1 MFFLLSLFLMGRGLY
16 FLNYNEPLKIG
27 RVLKLLSIR
36 FICYK
41 FVKFEECSLK
51 AGREKIAMVTAAQ
64 EVQEARKTQKKKV
77 GNKCKFLILVLI
89 PIIAF
94 FISITLGRY
103 SITIKETITIL
114 FLKIISKI
122 LRVDIDLPKVI
133 ETVIFQVRIP
143 RIITAMIVGS
153 SLTVSGAVYQGMF
166 KNPMVSPD
174 ILGTSAGAGFGAA
187 LAILLS
193 FDSLGIQVSAFVF
206 GLAAVLI
213 TYTIS
218 MKVGKGGNVMLVFI
232 LAGIL
237 VSTIFQ
243 SLISLSKYV
252 ADPYDKLPA
261 ITFWLM
267 GSLSA
272 ISQRDVYTIIIP
284 FLLGFIPLF
293 LVRWHLNILSFGEEE
308 ARALGVNTKKM
319 RFLAIVCSTLL
330 TASSI
335 SVAGM
340 VGWVGLIV
348 PDFVRMIVGP
358 DFKVLLPAS
367 ALMGCTYLLLVDN
380 VARSLMTIEIPL
392 GILTSL
398 MGAPFFIYLLLN
410 TRRGWN

>member
-1 MFFLLSLFLMGRGLY
+1 
-16 FLNYNEPLKIG
+16 
-27 RVLKLLSIR
+27 
-36 FICYK
+36 
-41 FVKFEECSLK
+41 
-51 AGREKIAMVTAAQ
+51 MVTAAQ
-64 EVQEARKTQKKKV
+64 KKIN
-77 GNKCKFLILVLI
+77 NKYKLLLLTII

-94 FISITLGRY
+94 FLSITLGRY
-103 SITIKETITIL
+103 SITIKEIFIIL
-114 FLKIISKI
+114 TSK
-122 LRVDIDLPKVI
+122 LLQKDIDYPKVM

-143 RIITAMIVGS
+143 RIIAAMIVGS

-193 FDSLGIQVSAFVF
+193 FSSLGIQATAFIF
-206 GLAAVLI
+206 GLIAVLL

-218 MKVGKGGNVMLVFI
+218 TKVGKGGNIMFVFI

-237 VSTIFQ
+237 VSTVFQ
-243 SLISLSKYV
+243 SFISLSKYV

-267 GSLSA
+267 GSLAS
-272 ISQRDVYTIIIP
+272 ISQRDVYTILIP
-284 FLLGFIPLF
+284 FLLGIVPLF
-293 LVRWHLNILSFGEEE
+293 LVRWHLNTLSFGEEE
-308 ARALGVNTKKM
+308 AKALGVDTKKL
-319 RFLAIVCSTLL
+319 RFLVIICSTLL

-348 PDFVRMIVGP
+348 PHLARMVVGP

-367 ALMGCTYLLLVDN
+367 ALMGSTYLLLVDN
-380 VARSLMTIEIPL
+380 IARSVAAIEIPL

-398 MGAPFFIYLLLN
+398 VGAPFFIYLLLN
-410 TRRGWN
+410 TRKGWS

>member
-1 MFFLLSLFLMGRGLY
+1 
-16 FLNYNEPLKIG
+16 
-27 RVLKLLSIR
+27 
-36 FICYK
+36 
-41 FVKFEECSLK
+41 
-51 AGREKIAMVTAAQ
+51 MVTT
-64 EVQEARKTQKKKV
+64 TQKKRID
-77 GNKCKFLILVLI
+77 NRYRLLILALI

-94 FISITLGRY
+94 FISVTLGRY
-103 SITIKETITIL
+103 SITIEETITIL
-114 FLKIISKI
+114 FLKLISKI
-122 LRVDIDLPKVI
+122 LRINIDFPKVI

-193 FDSLGIQVSAFVF
+193 FGSLGIQLTAFIF
-206 GLAAVLI
+206 GLAAVLL
-213 TYTIS
+213 TYVIGT
-218 MKVGKGGNVMLVFI
+218 KVGRGSNIMLVFI

-237 VSTIFQ
+237 VGTIFQ

-267 GSLSA
+267 GSLAS

-284 FLLGFIPLF
+284 FLLGIIPLF

-308 ARALGVNTKKM
+308 AKALGVDTKKL

-348 PDFVRMIVGP
+348 PHLARMVVGP

>member
-1 MFFLLSLFLMGRGLY
+1 
-16 FLNYNEPLKIG
+16 
-27 RVLKLLSIR
+27 
-36 FICYK
+36 
-41 FVKFEECSLK
+41 
-51 AGREKIAMVTAAQ
+51 MVTAAQ
-64 EVQEARKTQKKKV
+64 KKIN
-77 GNKCKFLILVLI
+77 NKYKLLLLTII

-94 FISITLGRY
+94 FLSITLGRY
-103 SITIKETITIL
+103 SITIKEIFIIL
-114 FLKIISKI
+114 TSK
-122 LRVDIDLPKVI
+122 LLQKDIDYPKVM

-143 RIITAMIVGS
+143 RIIAAMIVGS

-193 FDSLGIQVSAFVF
+193 FSSLGIQATAFMF
-206 GLAAVLI
+206 GLIAVLL

-218 MKVGKGGNVMLVFI
+218 TKVGKGGNIMFVFI

-237 VSTIFQ
+237 VSTVFQ
-243 SLISLSKYV
+243 SFISLSKYV

-267 GSLSA
+267 GSLAS
-272 ISQRDVYTIIIP
+272 ISQRDVYTILIP
-284 FLLGFIPLF
+284 FLLGIVPLF
-293 LVRWHLNILSFGEEE
+293 LVRWHLNTLSFGEEE
-308 ARALGVNTKKM
+308 AKALGVDTKKL
-319 RFLAIVCSTLL
+319 RFLVIICSTLL

-348 PDFVRMIVGP
+348 PHLARMVVGP

-367 ALMGCTYLLLVDN
+367 ALMGSTYLLLVDN
-380 VARSLMTIEIPL
+380 IARSVAAIEIPL

-398 MGAPFFIYLLLN
+398 VGAPFFIYLLLN
-410 TRRGWN
+410 TRKGWN

>member
-1 MFFLLSLFLMGRGLY
+1 MVTVAQEKKAQERRGQEKETQEKK
-16 FLNYNEPLKIG
+16 EP
-27 RVLKLLSIR
+27 
-36 FICYK
+36 
-41 FVKFEECSLK
+41 
-51 AGREKIAMVTAAQ
+51 REKHNGRI
-64 EVQEARKTQKKKV
+64 
-77 GNKCKFLILVLI
+77 GNKHKFLILVLV

-103 SITIKETITIL
+103 SITIKDIFTIL
-114 FLKIISKI
+114 TAKL
-122 LRVDIDLPKVI
+122 LRTDIDFPKVM

-153 SLTVSGAVYQGMF
+153 SLTISGAVYQGMF

-187 LAILLS
+187 MAILLS
-193 FDSLGIQVSAFVF
+193 FSSLGIQATAFMF
-206 GLAAVLI
+206 GLAAVLL

-218 MKVGKGGNVMLVFI
+218 TKIGRGGNIMFVFI

-267 GSLSA
+267 GSLAS
-272 ISQRDVYTIIIP
+272 ISQRDVKTIIIP
-284 FLLGFIPLF
+284 FLLGFIPL
-293 LVRWHLNILSFGEEE
+293 LLIRWHLNILSFGEEE
-308 ARALGVNTKKM
+308 AKALGVDTKKL
-319 RFLAIVCSTLL
+319 RLLAIICSTLL

-348 PDFVRMIVGP
+348 PHLARMVVGP

-398 MGAPFFIYLLLN
+398 VGAPFFIYLLLN
-410 TRRGWN
+410 TRKGWN

>member
-1 MFFLLSLFLMGRGLY
+1 
-16 FLNYNEPLKIG
+16 
-27 RVLKLLSIR
+27 
-36 FICYK
+36 
-41 FVKFEECSLK
+41 
-51 AGREKIAMVTAAQ
+51 MVITAQ
-64 EVQEARKTQKKKV
+64 EKAQKKKIN
-77 GNKCKFLILVLI
+77 NKYKILILAII
-89 PIIAF
+89 PIIVF
-94 FISITLGRY
+94 FVSITLGRY
-103 SITIKETITIL
+103 SITIKEIFTIL
-114 FLKIISKI
+114 TARL
-122 LRVDIDLPKVI
+122 LRRDIDIPKVM

-143 RIITAMIVGS
+143 RVITAMIVGS

-187 LAILLS
+187 MAILLS
-193 FDSLGIQVSAFVF
+193 FSSLGIQATAFVF
-206 GLAAVLI
+206 GLIAVSL
-213 TYTIS
+213 TYIIS
-218 MKVGKGGNVMLVFI
+218 TKVGKGGNIMLVFI

-267 GSLSA
+267 GSLA
-272 ISQRDVYTIIIP
+272 AVSQRDVYTIIIP
-284 FLLGFIPLF
+284 YLLGIIPLF
-293 LVRWHLNILSFGEEE
+293 LVRWHLNTLSFGEEE
-308 ARALGVNTKKM
+308 AKALGVDTKKL
-319 RFLAIVCSTLL
+319 RFLSIVCSTLL

-348 PDFVRMIVGP
+348 PHLARMVVGP

-367 ALMGCTYLLLVDN
+367 ALMGCTYLLLVDDI
-380 VARSLMTIEIPL
+380 ARSLMTIEIPL

-410 TRRGWN
+410 TRKGWN

>member
-1 MFFLLSLFLMGRGLY
+1 
-16 FLNYNEPLKIG
+16 
-27 RVLKLLSIR
+27 
-36 FICYK
+36 
-41 FVKFEECSLK
+41 
-51 AGREKIAMVTAAQ
+51 MVTAAQ
-64 EVQEARKTQKKKV
+64 EVQETRKTQKKKV
-77 GNKCKFLILVLI
+77 GNKYKFLILVLI

-103 SITIKETITIL
+103 SITVKETITIL
-114 FLKIISKI
+114 FLKIVSKI

-187 LAILLS
+187 VAILLS
-193 FDSLGIQVSAFVF
+193 FGSLGIQASAFVF
-206 GLAAVLI
+206 GLAAVLF

-218 MKVGKGGNVMLVFI
+218 IKVGKGGNVMLVFI

-284 FLLGFIPLF
+284 FLLGVIPLF

-319 RFLAIVCSTLL
+319 RLLAIVCSTLL

-348 PDFVRMIVGP
+348 PHLARMVVGP

>member
-1 MFFLLSLFLMGRGLY
+1 
-16 FLNYNEPLKIG
+16 
-27 RVLKLLSIR
+27 
-36 FICYK
+36 
-41 FVKFEECSLK
+41 
-51 AGREKIAMVTAAQ
+51 MVTTAQ
-64 EVQEARKTQKKKV
+64 EKKVNKEKVNKKKIS
-77 GNKCKFLILVLI
+77 NKYKILILVII

-94 FISITLGRY
+94 FVSITLGRY
-103 SITIKETITIL
+103 SITIKEIFTIL
-114 FLKIISKI
+114 TARL
-122 LRVDIDLPKVI
+122 LRRDIDIPKVM

-143 RIITAMIVGS
+143 RVITAMIVGS

-187 LAILLS
+187 MAILLS
-193 FDSLGIQVSAFVF
+193 FSSLGIQATAFIF
-206 GLAAVLI
+206 GLIAVSL
-213 TYTIS
+213 TYIIS
-218 MKVGKGGNVMLVFI
+218 TKIGKGGNIMLVFI

-267 GSLSA
+267 GSLA
-272 ISQRDVYTIIIP
+272 AVSQRDVYTIIIP
-284 FLLGFIPLF
+284 YLLGIIPLF
-293 LVRWHLNILSFGEEE
+293 LVRWHLNTLSFGEEE
-308 ARALGVNTKKM
+308 AKALGVDTKKL
-319 RFLAIVCSTLL
+319 RFLSIVCSTLL

-348 PDFVRMIVGP
+348 PHLARMVVGP

-367 ALMGCTYLLLVDN
+367 ALMGCTYLLLVDDI
-380 VARSLMTIEIPL
+380 ARSLMTIEIPL

-410 TRRGWN
+410 TRKGWN